1 MLVDAEHLSNWNE
14 LAAIQLFQQHPGNT
28 YADLVA
34 RADALALYLMSAVSV
49 LTDAEAKV
57 TVIEAERDQCQA
69 SLDRYASV
77 LEACA
82 TSGMEPWSTQARQ
95 ALDGDVPGEN

>member
-1 MLVDAEHLSNWNE
+1 LLADAENLAKWNE

-28 YADLVA
+28 YADMVQ

-49 LTDAEAKV
+49 LADAEVKLAA
-57 TVIEAERDQCQA
+57 IEADEERSRLLMQ
-69 SLDRYASV
+69 RYAAV

-82 TSGMEPWSTQARQ
+82 ASGEEPWSTQARQ
-95 ALDGDVPGEN
+95 ALDGASPTGL

>member
-1 MLVDAEHLSNWNE
+1 LLADAENLARWNE

-49 LTDAEAKV
+49 LADAEVKV
-57 TVIEAERDQCQA
+57 AVMEADEEQSRI
-69 SLDRYASV
+69 SLQRYAAV

-82 TSGMEPWSTQARQ
+82 ASGEEPWSTQAQQ
-95 ALDGDVPGEN
+95 ALDGTAPPGS

>member
-1 MLVDAEHLSNWNE
+1 MLADAENLARWNE

-28 YADLVA
+28 YADMVA

-49 LTDAEAKV
+49 LADAEVKMAAM
-57 TVIEAERDQCQA
+57 EAEEEQSRL
-69 SLDRYASV
+69 SLTRYVAV

-82 TSGMEPWSTQARQ
+82 ASGEEPWSTRARQ
-95 ALDGDVPGEN
+95 ALDGTSSPGL

>member
-1 MLVDAEHLSNWNE
+1 MLVDAEHLANWNE

-34 RADALALYLMSAVSV
+34 RADALALYLMSAISV

-57 TVIEAERDQCQA
+57 TVIEAEQDQCRT
-69 SLDRYASV
+69 SLERYAAV

-82 TSGMEPWSTQARQ
+82 ASGIEPWSTQAQQ
-95 ALDGDVPGEN
+95 ALNGDTPTDS

>member
-1 MLVDAEHLSNWNE
+1 MLADAEDLAKWNE

-28 YADLVA
+28 YADMVA

-49 LTDAEAKV
+49 LADAEVKMAM
-57 TVIEAERDQCQA
+57 IEAEEEQSRLSLQRYQA
-69 SLDRYASV
+69 V

-82 TSGMEPWSTQARQ
+82 ASGEEPWSTNAQQ
-95 ALDGDVPGEN
+95 ALDGTSPSGL

>member
-1 MLVDAEHLSNWNE
+1 VLADAENLAKWNE

-28 YADLVA
+28 YADMVA

-49 LTDAEAKV
+49 LADAEVKMSV
-57 TVIEAERDQCQA
+57 LETEEEESRLSMERY
-69 SLDRYASV
+69 RTV

-82 TSGMEPWSTQARQ
+82 ASGEEPWSSQARE
-95 ALDGDVPGEN
+95 ALEGTSPTGL